1 MMQTTLVSGTATKAR
16 LEDRPAGGKTG
27 TSQDFRDAWFIGYT
41 ANLVTGIW
49 LGNDDNSPTKR
60 ASGGNLPAVIWHDF
74 MQPAHDG
81 IPASPLIGASESRE
95 ILAQTEALQP
105 FARSADQIAAQ
116 PQRRQ
121 PEQRG
126 FLQRLFGG

>member
-1 MMQTTLVSGTATKAR
+1 TTLVSGTATKAR
-16 LEDRPAGGKTG
+16 LDDRPAGGKTG

-60 ASGGNLPAVIWHDF
+60 ASGGNLPAVIWHDY
-74 MQPAHDG
+74 MLPAHEG
-81 IPASPLIGASESRE
+81 IPATALIGASESRE
-95 ILAQTEALQP
+95 ILAQTQASELHP

-116 PQRRQ
+116 PKPRRSDD
-121 PEQRG
+121 RN